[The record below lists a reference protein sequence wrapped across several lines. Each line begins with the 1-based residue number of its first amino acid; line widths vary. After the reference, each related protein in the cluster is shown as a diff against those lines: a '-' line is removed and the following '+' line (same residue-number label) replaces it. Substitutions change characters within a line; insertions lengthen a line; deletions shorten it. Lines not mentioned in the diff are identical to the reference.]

1 MNFQP
6 SSYGPTYLGNPSSNP
21 LLPIISGMQVR
32 NSVQLAQLVS
42 HTINSIKLES
52 GKNISNLMRYS
63 TSAQQAR
70 TIPEQAKL
78 FGTIR
83 QKAIDYSAPQTAAA
97 IRSAATWFY
106 HNVENPRSST
116 SVRVSSSAPVV
127 APPSPVKKK
136 LPLIMLGVSALFLG
150 GVVYWTKFRN

>member
-32 NSVQLAQLVS
+32 NSVQLAQLVG

-52 GKNISNLMRYS
+52 GKNVSNLVQYVGLA
-63 TSAQQAR
+63 T
-70 TIPEQAKL
+70 QAKTIADQAKI
-78 FGTIR
+78 FGRIR

-106 HNVENPRSST
+106 HNVESPRSK
-116 SVRVSSSAPVV
+116 SVAVSSAAPV
-127 APPSPVKKK
+127 ATSSPVKKK

-150 GVVYWTKFRN
+150 GVVWWTKFKK